1 MSATAIRPLRSNNVK
16 SGFAVG
22 LASRGVRFLTNLI
35 LARAIILQFGPGK
48 WGILALCWAVGDLVF
63 IADLAIHE
71 LSLYESAASTS
82 RKGAQRSLD
91 QALLLCILPAGLGTL
106 ALLACAV
113 AAAQGIVF
121 RADYAGPTLALL
133 FLSAAAAYPILIV
146 NKVYIGTLQ
155 GFGWIRE
162 LNLWALCTL
171 LLDFGVVVAGLKA
184 GFGVVAIQWTR
195 AGLAPI
201 GLLLLLW
208 TVRRLGLPVARPRT
222 PDRALLRPMLHYAVN
237 YNFNRGLGTAAAST
251 SAPIAQ
257 FFVPAAALGAF
268 GAADQW
274 ASKLRK
280 FTDVAWESI
289 YHRLVHSLR
298 ADASEDER
306 EAGRLQFLAVSLG
319 INLLLVPAGVAL
331 ILAGPW
337 LFRAW
342 LDAKNAALPLTLLPG
357 LVAAWTLNAT
367 CSPLTWVLLAMNRFS
382 LSARIHVITVT
393 VSIPLTVALTKI
405 RGISGAVEAMVIS
418 SLLLAFLLSVSACRL
433 TRTSWWRW
441 FRGNSIPYAVAVA
454 VLLWSRSSD
463 SLGTRALAMSLSIAA
478 SVAIGLKA
486 RSFRLLGEILRRER
500 A

>member
-1 MSATAIRPLRSNNVK
+1 MSSPAERPLRSHRVK
-16 SGFAVG
+16 SALATG
-22 LASRGVRFLTNLI
+22 LVSRGVRFLTNLI
-35 LARAIILQFGPGK
+35 LARAIILQFGPGN
-48 WGILALCWAVGDLVF
+48 WGVLALCWAVGDLVF

-71 LSLYESAASTS
+71 LSLYEAAASTS
-82 RKGAQRSLD
+82 RQGAQRALD
-91 QALLLCILPAGLGTL
+91 QALILSILPAALGTL
-106 ALLACAV
+106 ALLGC
-113 AAAQGIVF
+113 AAAASQGIVF
-121 RADYAGPTLALL
+121 RADYAGPTLAWL

-146 NKVYIGTLQ
+146 DKVYVGTLQ

-171 LLDFGVVVAGLKA
+171 LLDFGIVVAGLKA
-184 GFGVVAIQWTR
+184 GLGVVAIQWART
-195 AGLAPI
+195 GLAPI

-208 TVRRLGLPVARPRT
+208 TVRRLGLPLARPR
-222 PDRALLRPMLHYAVN
+222 PPNYQILRPMFRYAVS
-237 YNFNRGLGTAAAST
+237 YNFNRGLGSAVAST
-251 SAPIAQ
+251 NAPIAQ

-289 YHRLVHSLR
+289 YHRLVHCLR
-298 ADASEDER
+298 ADASADER

-319 INLLLVPAGVAL
+319 INLLLVPAGVLL

-342 LDAKNAALPLTLLPG
+342 LDEKNAVLPLALLPG

-367 CSPLTWVLLAMNRFS
+367 CSPLTWVVMAMNRFR
-382 LSARIHVITVT
+382 LSARIHIAAVVVNIV
-393 VSIPLTVALTKI
+393 LTIVLTRI

-418 SLLLAFLLSVSACRL
+418 SLLLAFALSVAACRL
-433 TRTSWWRW
+433 AATSWWRW
-441 FRGNSIPYAVAVA
+441 LRSNSIPYVVAIG
-454 VLLWSRSSD
+454 VLAWSHGSD
-463 SLGTRALAMSLSIAA
+463 SPRTRILAMSLSIGA
-478 SVAIGLKA
+478 SVAVGLKA
-486 RSFRLLGEILRRER
+486 RSFRLLGGILRKER